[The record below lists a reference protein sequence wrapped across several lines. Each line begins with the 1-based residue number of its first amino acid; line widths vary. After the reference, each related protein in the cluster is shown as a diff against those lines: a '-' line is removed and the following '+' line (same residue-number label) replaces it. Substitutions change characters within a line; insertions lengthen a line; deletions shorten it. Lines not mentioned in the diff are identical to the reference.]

1 MPREYPDAP
10 IVTVGLVVRR
20 GDRVL
25 IVQRGNPPNKGRWS
39 IPGGAVEVG
48 ESLRA
53 AGQREV
59 REECGIAVRAGAV
72 AGVFETILPDAGGRT
87 RYHYVI
93 VDFFADYVAGELQAS
108 SDSADARWVTR
119 DELEHYDVT
128 EKARELLVQTLGAI
142 L

>member
-1 MPREYPDAP
+1 MRREYPDAP

-20 GDRVL
+20 AERVL

-59 REECGIAVRAGAV
+59 REECGIEVAVGEA
-72 AGVFETILPDAGGRT
+72 AGVFETILPDSAGAT
-87 RYHYVI
+87 RYHYI
-93 VDFFADYVAGELQAS
+93 MIDFFADYVAGELQPS

-119 DELEHYDVT
+119 DELQQYDVT
-128 EKARELLVQTLGAI
+128 EKARDLLMQTL

>member
-1 MPREYPDAP
+1 MRREYPHAP
-10 IVTVGLVVRR
+10 IVTVGLVARR

-25 IVQRGNPPNKGRWS
+25 IVQRANAPNKGRWS

-59 REECGIAVRAGAV
+59 REECGIEVAVGAV
-72 AGVFETILPDAGGRT
+72 AGVFETILPDARGRT
-87 RYHYVI
+87 LYHYVI
-93 VDFFADYVAGELQAS
+93 VDFFADYVAGELRPS

-119 DELEHYDVT
+119 DELAAFDVT
-128 EKARELLVQTLGAI
+128 EKARELLVQTLQ
-142 L
+142 